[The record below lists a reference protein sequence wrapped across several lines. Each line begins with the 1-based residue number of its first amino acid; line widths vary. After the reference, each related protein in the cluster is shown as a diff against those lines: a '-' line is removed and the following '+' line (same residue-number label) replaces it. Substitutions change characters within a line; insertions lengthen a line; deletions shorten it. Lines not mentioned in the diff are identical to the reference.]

1 MGTGIKWPYKRTCR
15 QFIDGGYGTSAYLSH
30 KDFAQNPEQYIRPF
44 LLIQKDLQL
53 LFDYIEPSD
62 RNLDCFSYRILELL
76 IRTCIEVE
84 ANCKAILVE
93 NGYAKSARLTMKDYK
108 KIDVSHRLSSY
119 EIGLPVWSGTK
130 KIRHPFKNW
139 SNGDSLNW
147 YSAYNATKH
156 DRYKEFARA
165 SLDHLIDAVCG
176 LVALLSAQFW
186 TEDLVAREIVLAA
199 EGSPDGMDTAIGEY
213 FRVRFPTDWPEFE
226 RYDFAHED
234 VYGPDFVIQK
244 FDYNAL
250 Q

>member
-1 MGTGIKWPYKRTCR
+1 M
-15 QFIDGGYGTSAYLSH
+15 
-30 KDFAQNPEQYIRPF
+30 
-44 LLIQKDLQL
+44 IQKDLQL

-93 NGYAKSARLTMKDYK
+93 NGYAKTGRLTMKDYK

-139 SNGDSLNW
+139 SNGDTLNW

-156 DRYKEFARA
+156 DR
-165 SLDHLIDAVCG
+165 
-176 LVALLSAQFW
+176 
-186 TEDLVAREIVLAA
+186 
-199 EGSPDGMDTAIGEY
+199 
-213 FRVRFPTDWPEFE
+213 
-226 RYDFAHED
+226 
-234 VYGPDFVIQK
+234 
-244 FDYNAL
+244 
-250 Q
+250 

>member
-1 MGTGIKWPYKRTCR
+1 MGKGIKRPYKRTCR
-15 QFIDGGYGTSAYLSH
+15 QFIDGGYGSSAYLSH

-53 LFDYIEPSD
+53 LFDYIEPAD
-62 RNLDCFSYRILELL
+62 RNLDCYSYRILELL

-93 NGYAKSARLTMKDYK
+93 NGYAQTGRLTMHDYK
-108 KIDVSHRLSSY
+108 KINVSHHLSSY

-130 KIRHPFKNW
+130 RIRNPFKNW
-139 SNGDSLNW
+139 SNGGSLNW

-156 DRYKEFARA
+156 DRLNEFTQA
-165 SLDHLIDAVCG
+165 SFDNLIDAVCG
-176 LVALLSAQFW
+176 LVVLLSAQFW
-186 TEDLVAREIVLAA
+186 REDYIPRETLLAVD
-199 EGSPDGMDTAIGEY
+199 GPSDGMDTAIGEY